1 MRERVEKKRA
11 DDVARPAVEVDRAGT
26 GWLYCKPFKHFS
38 PNSEVLGFSIY
49 AKKGIV

>member
-1 MRERVEKKRA
+1 MNI
-11 DDVARPAVEVDRAGT
+11 
-26 GWLYCKPFKHFS
+26 YIYIYIFIYS